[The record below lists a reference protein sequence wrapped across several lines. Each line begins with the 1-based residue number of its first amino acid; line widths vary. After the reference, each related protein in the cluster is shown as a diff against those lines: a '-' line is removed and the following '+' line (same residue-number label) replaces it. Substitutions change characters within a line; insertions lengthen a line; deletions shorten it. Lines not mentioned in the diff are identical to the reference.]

1 MTLAVKNHA
10 CQPTS
15 EVSPGIYI
23 YAGGQ
28 FLGPFARRMAVD
40 DYLAEVDAAVEK
52 VRPDPQKVLVFLT
65 IERNARSHAGVTE
78 KKLPE
83 V

>member
-15 EVSPGIYI
+15 EVSPGIDI

-28 FLGPFARRMAVD
+28 FLGPFARRMAVN
-40 DYLAEVDAAVEK
+40 DYLAEVDVAVEK
-52 VRPDPQKVLVFLT
+52 VRPNPQKVLILLT
-65 IERNARSHAGVTE
+65 IEGNARSHTGVTE
-78 KKLPE
+78 KELSE